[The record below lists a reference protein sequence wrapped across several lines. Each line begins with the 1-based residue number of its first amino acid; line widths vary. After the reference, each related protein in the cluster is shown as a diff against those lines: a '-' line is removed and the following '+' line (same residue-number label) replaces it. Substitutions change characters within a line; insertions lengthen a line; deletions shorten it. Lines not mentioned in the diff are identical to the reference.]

1 MNLKNFKEYM
11 GRYGADKSLEDWI
24 EYEEKE
30 RRIKEGKI
38 QLRVENLSASFAKK
52 LNAKVVNK

>member
-1 MNLKNFKEYM
+1 M